1 MRFLK
6 SNRLYLGLHQLSK
19 FIISMEPVIVQYYLH
34 SSKKDYLLMTVVTP
48 DPVIQLNLLMS
59 T

>member
-6 SNRLYLGLHQLSK
+6 SNRLHLGLHQLSK
-19 FIISMEPVIVQYYLH
+19 FIISMEPVIVQYYLY
-34 SSKKDYLLMTVVTP
+34 SSKKDYLQMTVVTP